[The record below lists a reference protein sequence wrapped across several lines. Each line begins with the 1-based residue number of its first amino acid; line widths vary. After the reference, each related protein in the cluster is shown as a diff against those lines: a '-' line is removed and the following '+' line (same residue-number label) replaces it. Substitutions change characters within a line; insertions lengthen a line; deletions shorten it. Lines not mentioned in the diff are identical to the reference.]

1 MPRRRITALLSVI
14 LVGGPM
20 LATPS
25 AVLAANAS
33 HQYRFEATAS
43 GTTAV
48 TDGASLR
55 LDGTSQVKDQLSTRH
70 GSPSS
75 FNGTTFGTYES
86 SVGVVNPVSVSEI
99 AGVGSNSFFANLD
112 NDNDEGIDLGDFD
125 VGAGLTIEG
134 WFFPK
139 GSQAD
144 AYNSAR
150 LVSKRTS
157 WQNGNFYAALNAN
170 GGVTFGVY
178 TSSNYYEWYSSNS
191 KVDWTKWNYIA
202 IAWRKDS
209 NKATFYIKPSGGSLW
224 TETITNGSFAGTF
237 ANTSDTVSIG
247 YNAGWDRGFEGY
259 VDEVKLSD
267 YAMRQNELSLQ

>member
-1 MPRRRITALLSVI
+1 MRRRVVSGLLSLI
-14 LVGGPM
+14 LVGTALGWP
-20 LATPS
+20 TT
-25 AVLAANAS
+25 VLAANAS

-55 LDGTSQVKDQLSTRH
+55 LDGPSQIKDSLATRH
-70 GSPSS
+70 GNPVS
-75 FNGTTFGTYES
+75 FNGTSWGTYES
-86 SVGVVNPVSVSEI
+86 AVGSVVPVPATEI
-99 AGVGSNSFFANLD
+99 AGVTSNSFFANLD

-139 GSQAD
+139 GLQSD

-150 LVSKRTS
+150 LVTKRTS
-157 WQNGNFYAALNAN
+157 WQNGNFWAALNAN
-170 GGVTFGVY
+170 GGVTFGVF
-178 TSSNYYEWYSSNS
+178 TSSTYYEWYSSNN

-202 IAWRKDS
+202 VTWQKNT
-209 NKATFYIKPSGGSLW
+209 NKATFYIKPSGGTLF
-224 TETITNGSFAGTF
+224 TETITNSSFAGTF

-247 YNAGWDRGFEGY
+247 YSAGWDRGFEGY

-267 YAMRQNELSLQ
+267 YAMSQSELSLE